1 MKKLLLLLFLIPNLV
16 MAEEKFIPVA
26 EYTANKAHWQSN
38 LYEILY
44 VACRC
49 GFAYSSAHHQLVEHI
64 GEDEVK
70 EDLHKK
76 GFDIA
81 MKAADHI
88 ENTFGGDISQF
99 DYSSLELTIEGI
111 ADFYEGEAKKS
122 YIGNKQFNGIMGND
136 LKACES
142 YDAFFEGLLR
152 EAV

>member
-1 MKKLLLLLFLIPNLV
+1 MG
-16 MAEEKFIPVA
+16 EEKFVPVA

-44 VACRC
+44 VASRC
-49 GFAYSSAHHQLVEHI
+49 GFAYATAHHELVEHV

-81 MKAADHI
+81 MIATNHI
-88 ENTFGGDISQF
+88 ENTFGDISRF
-99 DYSSLELTIEGI
+99 DYSSLLLTIEGI
-111 ADFYEGEAKKS
+111 ADFYEEEAKKS
-122 YIGNKQFNGIMGND
+122 YIGNNQFNGIMGND

-142 YDAFFEGLLR
+142 HDAFFESLLR